1 MMSLMFFVHKF
12 LLSCRTLEANSP
24 QFLQHLRPFQFICES
39 SGCISF
45 IWVSLISILRNQTQ
59 KLKDQLQDELAFFAF
74 LVLYDVLENITHIT
88 WRVANSI
95 SKRNV
100 ENIKF
105 VVALSH
111 RSQWGVGQI
120 LPCFYSQHLLLW
132 YPHSISSTIF
142 GSEKRSKYLHYCSCD
157 LLQQEIFVNIGG

>member
-12 LLSCRTLEANSP
+12 LLSCRTLEANAP
-24 QFLQHLRPFQFICES
+24 HFLQHLRPCHMWKLRLHLFYLSFSDFNIAES
-39 SGCISF
+39 NTKTKRSTPRWASLFCISCI
-45 IWVSLISILRNQTQ
+45 IWCSGKHHSYI
-59 KLKDQLQDELAFFAF
+59 
-74 LVLYDVLENITHIT
+74 
-88 WRVANSI
+88 WRVAIDI
-95 SKRNV
+95 SKRNM
-100 ENIKF
+100 ENINF